1 MLPSFAALWL
11 VADGKSENKLETGKN
26 MLDTT
31 AKAIESVCM
40 LDPSIDRARLR
51 EGLRVIAGE
60 ISAAV
65 PGCADDR
72 AISRAE
78 AAQILGC
85 SLAAVSQYARR
96 GKIRAVRLGATGA
109 RALGYSRQSVMAL
122 LAG

>member
-1 MLPSFAALWL
+1 ML
-11 VADGKSENKLETGKN
+11 
-26 MLDTT
+26 TT
-31 AKAIESVCM
+31 TEKAIAAIAAA
-40 LDPSIDRARLR
+40 DPSIDRARLR

-85 SLAAVSQYARR
+85 SLTMISQYARR
-96 GKIRAVRLGATGA
+96 GLIRPVRLGATGA
-109 RALGYSRQSVMAL
+109 RAMGYSKQSVMAL

>member
-1 MLPSFAALWL
+1 ML
-11 VADGKSENKLETGKN
+11 
-26 MLDTT
+26 TT
-31 AKAIESVCM
+31 TEKAIEAIAAA
-40 LDPSIDRARLR
+40 DPSIDRARLR

-60 ISAAV
+60 ISAPV

-78 AAQILGC
+78 AAQILG
-85 SLAAVSQYARR
+85 VSPTMISEYARR
-96 GKIRAVRLGATGA
+96 GLIRPIKLGAVGA